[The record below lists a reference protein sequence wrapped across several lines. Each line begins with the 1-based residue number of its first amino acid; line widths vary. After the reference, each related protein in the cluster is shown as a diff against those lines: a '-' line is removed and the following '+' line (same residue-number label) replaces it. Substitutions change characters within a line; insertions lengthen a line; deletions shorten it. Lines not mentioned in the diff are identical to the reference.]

1 MGEVVK
7 VSEMVGIG
15 RQLSLLLYFYHYLS
29 SSIYIRYNE
38 ILI

>member
-7 VSEMVGIG
+7 VSEMVG